1 MGYPFSVFIVLNDTS
16 EVESIKT
23 FVKEYYSVLD
33 CINENVDSSSNDHS
47 VCVESISIGFF
58 DDSEVTQIS
67 DSIFT
72 GAFVMELAK
81 QNFNIQSMSMIIEGI
96 CIAAAD
102 FDTDYIDYCAVP
114 ECDEE
119 FLPVIQITGS
129 AKDGFEKKALPY
141 SQSMSSRV
149 NERYFKVMEATY

>member
-96 CIAAAD
+96 
-102 FDTDYIDYCAVP
+102 
-114 ECDEE
+114 
-119 FLPVIQITGS
+119 
-129 AKDGFEKKALPY
+129 
-141 SQSMSSRV
+141 
-149 NERYFKVMEATY
+149 